1 MFYCGFGG
9 DYCGQSKDDDVN
21 HLSTYVI
28 LAFVNTVPSGAV
40 VLDEANFPTKEHAK
54 WKKAGKKVIIS
65 VGGQNGI
72 WSYIFA
78 SNASIAN
85 FCKSVKEII
94 TKWDLDGI
102 DIDIES
108 YMVTPRTVANMLI
121 ELRATIGT

>member
-21 HLSTYVI
+21 HLATYVI
-28 LAFVNTVPSGAV
+28 LAFVNTHPSGAV
-40 VLDEANFPTKEHAK
+40 VLDEENFPTKEHAK

-78 SNASIAN
+78 SNSSITN
-85 FCKSVKEII
+85 FCNSVRDII
-94 TKWDLDGI
+94 NKWNLDGV
-102 DIDIES
+102 DIDI
-108 YMVTPRTVANMLI
+108 
-121 ELRATIGT
+121 